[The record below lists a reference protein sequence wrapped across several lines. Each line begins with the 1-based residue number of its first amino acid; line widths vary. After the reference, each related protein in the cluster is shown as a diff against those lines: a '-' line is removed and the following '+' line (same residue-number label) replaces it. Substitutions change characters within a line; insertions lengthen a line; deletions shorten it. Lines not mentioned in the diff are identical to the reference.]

1 MAKVEPLREQRA
13 PEAPA
18 RKPKQVSLEADGLV
32 KRYGGRAVVDGVAVN
47 VHSGEVVGLLG
58 PNGAGK
64 TTTFY
69 MVVGLI
75 KPDEGRVRL
84 GGEDIT
90 MLPLYQRAR
99 RGISYLPQEPSV
111 FRKLTV
117 EQNLLAVLE
126 TLPLEEEE
134 RQSRLQTL
142 LDELD
147 IARLARSKA
156 SVLSGGERRKVEITR
171 ALVLDPMFLCLD
183 EPFAGI
189 DPITVVEIQRI
200 ITYLKERGIG
210 IVISDHNVHATLSI
224 STALTLFTQARFCST
239 AVRARSSIATSF
251 AKSSWASASGSPV
264 DAALPMMQRGR
275 RDAMVNRMSLLVPM
289 VVEQTGRGERAYD
302 IFSRLLKDR
311 IVFLGGAILDETANL
326 VTAQLL
332 FLESEDPERE
342 INMYINSPG
351 GSVTAGLAIYDT
363 MQFVKP
369 PVSTLCVG
377 QAASMGAV
385 LLAAGAKG
393 RRYALPHSR
402 IMIHQLS
409 GGFEGQA
416 ADIEIQAR
424 EALRLREILNNILTN
439 HTGQG
444 LKRIEK
450 DTDRDFFLHAAQA
463 VEYGLIDEVIANR
476 PGKAGGDH
484 VKPAE
489 HSKPTP

>member
-1 MAKVEPLREQRA
+1 MAKVEPLRERKL

-18 RKPKQVSLEADGLV
+18 PKARQVSLEAEGLV
-32 KRYGGRAVVDGVAVN
+32 KRYGGRAVVDNVAVN

-200 ITYLKERGIG
+200 ISYLKERGIG

-224 STALTLFTQARFCST
+224 
-239 AVRARSSIATSF
+239 I
-251 AKSSWASASGSPV
+251 
-264 DAALPMMQRGR
+264 D
-275 RDAMVNRMSLLVPM
+275 
-289 VVEQTGRGERAYD
+289 RAYVIHSGKILFHGGPREIVESD
-302 IFSRLLKDR
+302 VVRQ
-311 IVFLGGAILDETANL
+311 VFLG
-326 VTAQLL
+326 
-332 FLESEDPERE
+332 ERFR
-342 INMYINSPG
+342 
-351 GSVTAGLAIYDT
+351 LA
-363 MQFVKP
+363 
-369 PVSTLCVG
+369 
-377 QAASMGAV
+377 
-385 LLAAGAKG
+385 
-393 RRYALPHSR
+393 R
-402 IMIHQLS
+402 
-409 GGFEGQA
+409 
-416 ADIEIQAR
+416 
-424 EALRLREILNNILTN
+424 
-439 HTGQG
+439 
-444 LKRIEK
+444 
-450 DTDRDFFLHAAQA
+450 
-463 VEYGLIDEVIANR
+463 
-476 PGKAGGDH
+476 
-484 VKPAE
+484 
-489 HSKPTP
+489 